1 MTDKQKRYVDFISDF
16 IKEHGYPPSIR
27 EIAKGVGVTSTSGV
41 KKMLDKL
48 TFSGIIRR
56 KENMARGININVL
69 KKIPLLGRIKAGIP
83 TFSEENIEKF
93 IDLNPYLNNEE
104 IFFLKAEGDSMI
116 EAGIME
122 GDYLLVKKTQTLNNS
137 EIGIFRING
146 EVTVKRF
153 YKNDGNIKLLPSNL
167 RYKEIQVREGD
178 EFEIVGKVVA
188 LLRNLGGFA

>member
-116 EAGIME
+116 EAGIMD

-153 YKNDGNIKLLPSNL
+153 YKSDGNIKLLPSNL
-167 RYKEIQVREGD
+167 RYKEIHVREGD

-188 LLRNLGGFA
+188 LLRNLGGFG

>member
-1 MTDKQKRYVDFISDF
+1 MTDKQKRYVDFINNF
-16 IKEHGYPPSIR
+16 IKEHGYPPSVR
-27 EIAKGVGVTSTSGV
+27 EIAKGVGVASTSGV

-48 TFSGIIRR
+48 TSSGIIRR

-69 KKIPLLGRIKAGIP
+69 KRIPLLGRIKAGIP

-93 IDLNPYLNNEE
+93 IDLDPYLNNEE

-122 GDYLLVKKTQTLNNS
+122 GDYLLVKKAQTLNNS

-167 RYKEIQVREGD
+167 KYKEIQVREGD

-188 LLRNLGGFA
+188 LLRNLGGFV